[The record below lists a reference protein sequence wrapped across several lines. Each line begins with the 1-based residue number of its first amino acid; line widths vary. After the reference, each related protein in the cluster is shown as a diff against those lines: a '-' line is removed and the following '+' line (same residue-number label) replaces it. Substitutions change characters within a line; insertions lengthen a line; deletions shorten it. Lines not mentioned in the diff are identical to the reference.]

1 MLKSLLSVVYKV
13 KNIYNIS
20 QNIIYLR
27 KIKPK
32 YLFYSENKK
41 YQKYAFLLI
50 KTLSNIYP
58 KEVYYVSSDINDKI
72 NDPNIVNVFIGD
84 GFLRQFFFQ
93 SIATENIFLTL
104 TDLGNHFIKKTK
116 YVKNYI
122 YYFHSPVST
131 TKVYTKGAFDNY
143 DIILCNGKYQIQ
155 EIKQRESLKKLK
167 KKKLIQN
174 GYFYFDHLRNS
185 INLNKN
191 ADEILVAPSWNYNEK
206 YFINET
212 FIDIIDFLLKK
223 NFKVIF
229 RPHPE
234 HFKRSK
240 VILNKIKKNITNK
253 NFTYDTNSE
262 NIGSMQNAKCLITD
276 NSGIAMEYTLI
287 LKRPVLYLD
296 DKEKLH
302 NSELIDY
309 VNLINLEDN
318 IKNIF
323 GYKFKKKDIQNI
335 DSIIIKSINVFN
347 ERNLEI
353 DNFINKNFYNNDNTE
368 NFFRNNV
375 DKIIN

>member
-1 MLKSLLSVVYKV
+1 MFKSLFSPIDK
-13 KNIYNIS
+13 IRSSYNIFR
-20 QNIIYLR
+20 NIIHLR

-32 YLFYSENKK
+32 YLFFSENKN
-41 YQKYAFLLI
+41 YQKFSFLLI
-50 KTLSNIYP
+50 EVLAKKYP
-58 KEVYYVSSDINDKI
+58 KDVYYVSSETDDKI
-72 NDPNIVNVFIGD
+72 EIVNVENIFIGK
-84 GFLRQFFFQ
+84 GLLMNVFFL
-93 SIATENIFLTL
+93 IVKAENMFLTL
-104 TDLGNHFIKKTK
+104 TDLGNHAVKKTK

-155 EIKQRESLKKLK
+155 EIEQRESLKKLK
-167 KKKLIQN
+167 KKTLIQN
-174 GYFYFDHLRNS
+174 GYFYFDYLRNS
-185 INLNKN
+185 INLNKIAN
-191 ADEILVAPSWNYNEK
+191 EILVAPSWNYNEK

-240 VILNKIKKNITNK
+240 VILDKIKKNIINK

-276 NSGIAMEYTLI
+276 NSGIALDYTLI

-302 NSELIDY
+302 NTELIDY
-309 VNLINLEDN
+309 VNLINLEDD
-318 IKNIF
+318 IKNTF

-335 DSIIIKSINVFN
+335 DSIIIKSISAFN

-375 DKIIN
+375 DEIIN